1 MEEQKYFI
9 KISPEVIKSD
19 FRTVI
24 FTASTGVTYTL
35 DEACCDFTSYTENF
49 YYTTGQTGVYLKM
62 SQVVTGATSGTSLMT
77 GLTIPILFTQ
87 NTVDVGYYSVFD
99 GAIVQ
104 KDVITNFVFSSGTGP
119 NSSTIYLYNT
129 SDQQYKKFL
138 KGSTFKVN
146 WGDNS
151 PIQTITNFAPNY
163 VSHSY
168 PSTPSSYKITMSGST
183 SFGLTIIEKNIYVPF
198 TGNTIPN
205 PNGTAY
211 FVPQGGNWSGIP
223 ISYDYIFSGDSNPD
237 LNDYFGSD
245 FTDIPFIIT
254 GYTVSTLND
263 LSQYKGNITKN
274 GRSFKLNQTITG
286 TSGTVGIYKGESND
300 GLSLSYNV
308 NGIDYY
314 DYVDGTSVY
323 VVASSGLT
331 SDNLIMTAITKDETL
346 LNVVD
351 EPQIFSNVYIER
363 GKVSPFEKVRRLGE
377 VSTIGGLVSYGYK
390 YFKVTKNQT

>member
-1 MEEQKYFI
+1 MEDQKYYI

-24 FTASTGVTYTL
+24 YTASTGVTYTI

-49 YYTTGQTGVYLKM
+49 YFTTGQTNVYLKM

-77 GLTIPILFTQ
+77 GLTIPVLFTQ
-87 NTVDVGYYSVFD
+87 NTVDIGYYSVFD
-99 GAIVQ
+99 GAILQ

-119 NSSTIYLYNT
+119 NASTVYLYNT

-168 PSTPSSYKITMSGST
+168 PSTTSSYKITMTGST
-183 SFGLTIIEKNIYVPF
+183 SFGLSIIEKTIYVPF
-198 TGNTIPN
+198 TGTTIPN

-211 FVPQGGNWSGIP
+211 FVPQGGSWSGIP
-223 ISYDYIFSGDSNPD
+223 ISYDYIFSGDSNPN
-237 LNDYFGSD
+237 LSDYLGSD
-245 FTDIPFIIT
+245 FTQIPFIIT

-263 LSQYKGNITKN
+263 LAQYKGNISKN

-286 TSGTVGIYKGESND
+286 SSGTVGIYKGESND
-300 GLSLSYNV
+300 GLSVSYKV
-308 NGIDYY
+308 NGIDYF
-314 DYVDGTSVY
+314 DFVDGTSIY

-377 VSTIGGLVSYGYK
+377 VSTIGGLASYGYK